1 MLESGAAPKQGVV
14 GVLKGPLHDG
24 VVLPGANLVVITE
37 TDLTGNRAAATE
49 GKRLAAK
56 RRNVVDPLAL
66 TAGDLV
72 VHDQHGIGRFVEM
85 TERIVGGARREYLV
99 LEYASAQA
107 RRRVRQ
113 ALRAD
118 GLAGS
123 AVPLRRRCRSRR

>member
-1 MLESGAAPKQGVV
+1 MV

-37 TDLTGNRAAATE
+37 TDLTGNRVTAPE

-85 TERIVGGARREYLV
+85 VERTVGGARREYLV
-99 LEYASAQA
+99 LEYASSKRGGGVTTQTSSTCRWTPWTSCRATSA
-107 RRRVRQ
+107 GRRRR
-113 ALRAD
+113 
-118 GLAGS
+118 
-123 AVPLRRRCRSRR
+123 